1 MVDQADDPIS
11 DQDRALLRAILT
23 GRALRQIAGALG
35 KPDEPV
41 RAELRRLLARIRN
54 RRQPVPAKRG
64 RPAPRV

>member
-35 KPDEPV
+35 TTDEPV
-41 RAELRRLLARIRN
+41 RAELRRLLARLCN
-54 RRQPVPAKRG
+54 RRQPVVAKGG
-64 RPAPRV
+64 RPAPRA